1 MFTTDGRSPKLS
13 NELEVSL
20 PFETAYIKL
29 PPSELRLN
37 DGDLYRE
44 YMEVR
49 EGSGYVPSMDQGNSH
64 EP

>member
-1 MFTTDGRSPKLS
+1 M
-13 NELEVSL
+13 SL

-29 PPSELRLN
+29 PPVEMRMN

-49 EGSGYVPSMDQGNSH
+49 EGSGYVPSMDEGNCH
-64 EP
+64 

>member
-1 MFTTDGRSPKLS
+1 MTVSDGRSPKLS

-29 PPSELRLN
+29 PPVEMRMN

-49 EGSGYVPSMDQGNSH
+49 EGSGYVPSMDEGNCH
-64 EP
+64 